1 MKRAMFSLVLFLL
14 VNLVQAQKPA
24 TSEQVRQMLD
34 ASGATKLVKQTLAMM
49 TASYKE
55 SMPAVPEEFW
65 DGFIKEADVNEL
77 VEMLVPVYAKHY
89 TNEEVLQLTAFYKSA
104 LGKKVVEKTPLIT
117 QESYNL
123 GAEWGRKLGEKVA
136 EKLKEKGYS
145 GSN

>member
-89 TNEEVLQLTAFYKSA
+89 TNEETRS
-104 LGKKVVEKTPLIT
+104 I
-117 QESYNL
+117 SD
-123 GAEWGRKLGEKVA
+123 GRKTCA
-136 EKLKEKGYS
+136 
-145 GSN
+145 